1 LALFGGAL
9 VGVGALISV
18 AGSDESGMIGT
29 SRLGYALAADGL
41 FPKLFAR
48 VHPKFK
54 TPYISIIV
62 QSATAL
68 MASLIGNL
76 SLLIS
81 VSVFFMSIA
90 YLATSGSIFAFRR
103 KGLGSNL
110 QMKRALL
117 VPSFGILFS
126 AYLISQCTPVQL
138 AIGVVLLLSGVP
150 IYIKYSPKKEIGE
163 LKNALLSRET
173 VLKRIYTQ
181 ENVFLAHLLFHIK
194 RAYRKATRRGQS

>member
-1 LALFGGAL
+1 
-9 VGVGALISV
+9 
-18 AGSDESGMIGT
+18 
-29 SRLGYALAADGL
+29 
-41 FPKLFAR
+41 
-48 VHPKFK
+48 
-54 TPYISIIV
+54 
-62 QSATAL
+62 
-68 MASLIGNL
+68 
-76 SLLIS
+76 
-81 VSVFFMSIA
+81 
-90 YLATSGSIFAFRR
+90 
-103 KGLGSNL
+103 
-110 QMKRALL
+110 MKRALL